1 MKKKWIV
8 VGIMVLCIGVS
19 VVPTI
24 SGNTGQKRVDSS
36 HIQTPADETMTD
48 WTEDVCSYNY
58 FRNTW
63 TIITNSTDV
72 EVDNID
78 LVQTSFTQQGT
89 QVTVSAQVAGRI
101 EDRGHPGNVTNE
113 TDEVDYFFILT
124 TSERFYF
131 VGYINQT
138 GFLFYDHVHVNLT
151 ASDFTVL
158 NDTLS
163 IAFSLVNLTET
174 YQNLSVT
181 ASFVKANLTSP
192 STIVLLQDTV
202 PNEWAKVLLFGTYK
216 GADQKGAYM
225 TLEADRLWMIRF
237 HPFQLTRFKPGGII
251 RVSTPYLARMIT
263 DRFIIGMVDVLE
275 Y

>member
-8 VGIMVLCIGVS
+8 VGIMVLCIGAS

-24 SGNTGQKRVDSS
+24 SGNTGQKRIDSS
-36 HIQTPADETMTD
+36 HTQTPAYETITD
-48 WTEDVCSYNY
+48 WTDDVCSYNY

-63 TIITNSTDV
+63 TIITNSSDI

-78 LVQTSFTQQGT
+78 LVETCYTQQDT
-89 QVTVSAQVAGRI
+89 QVTVSVQVAGRI
-101 EDRGHPGNVTNE
+101 EDRGHPGNITNE
-113 TDEVDYFFILT
+113 TDEVDYFFMLT
-124 TSERFYF
+124 TSERFYY

-138 GFLFYDHVHVNLT
+138 GFLFYDDVHINLT
-151 ASDFTVL
+151 SSDFTVL

-181 ASFVKANLTSP
+181 AAYVKANFTSP
-192 STIVLLQDTV
+192 STIVMLQDTV

-225 TLEADRLWMIRF
+225 TLEAVRLWMIRL

-251 RVSTPYLARMIT
+251 RISTLYPARLIT